1 MKFAEA
7 LASCELLLEQSD
19 HDRVLRVL
27 ELAFPSIRSSMEWQ
41 QALTFLELI
50 PLDQRI
56 ESVQLATAYAHVLN
70 KNRRYAATLEFA
82 SIVVKR
88 HGPTEAARVRLESGG
103 ALFELRRFEEARKT
117 LTEVIVVLS
126 NQPLGIAHHWLG
138 LVLFNLK
145 ESWRQSF
152 VQARGLL
159 TGPLLGRSLLDE
171 GYCLADGGFSSEARS
186 VWLEALPLF
195 RSQPKMLAWVRYNL
209 GITALRDLDPEAER
223 HFLEADLLTR
233 KQQAKTLRPAV
244 LNGLASSRRIR
255 GEWSRAEFTYRAC
268 LEIATDLDDRLGA
281 YIGLTRTLSLTG
293 RHTEAFEVLEDAL
306 SEPDL
311 EKDLLHVIG
320 AGNHLA
326 LRQPDRARQSLA
338 QVGVLVSEYH
348 LFLERTIRA
357 ELSRQVGNPSEAL
370 KWLISVPVGN
380 VYAREEFRRWPELFT
395 LAKANGL
402 DMPVPLEYGEGTI
415 IRVQA
420 KGVLHVWV
428 NDRNVPISP
437 TGRAGE
443 LLVFLLE
450 HDGEAPL
457 DVILD
462 AFYPNATDAETR
474 SRARKMIWEHAS
486 ALRVALGWQGALIA
500 LRGAYQLDPSAQW
513 RYDIRDLRTARSF
526 SGEFL
531 AGVYSEWVLE
541 VGQEL
546 AQLSSESASV
556 FNLN

>member
-1 MKFAEA
+1 MKFADA
-7 LASCELLLEQSD
+7 LAACELLLEPSD
-19 HDRVLRVL
+19 HDRMVRVL
-27 ELAFPSIRSSMEWQ
+27 ELAFPSVRSAMEWQ
-41 QALTFLELI
+41 QALTFLERI
-50 PLDQRI
+50 PLNQRI
-56 ESVQLATAYAHVLN
+56 ESVALAAAHAHVLN
-70 KNRRYAATLEFA
+70 KNLLCDQTLVFVAMVLMRHDMTVAAC
-82 SIVVKR
+82 
-88 HGPTEAARVRLESGG
+88 VRLESGG
-103 ALFELRRFEEARKT
+103 ALLHLRRFEEARKT
-117 LTEVIVVLS
+117 LTEVIADLN

-159 TGPLLGRSLLDE
+159 TGLLLGRSLLDE
-171 GYCLADGGFSSEARS
+171 GYCLSDGGFSSEARS

-195 RSQPKMLAWVRYNL
+195 RSHPKMLAWVRYNL

-223 HFLEADLLTR
+223 HFLEADRLTK
-233 KQQAKTLRPAV
+233 KQQAKALRPAV
-244 LNGLASSRRIR
+244 LNGFASSRRIR
-255 GEWSRAEFTYRAC
+255 GEWSRAEFTYRAS
-268 LEIATDLDDRLGA
+268 LEIAKDLDDRRGA

-293 RHTEAFEVLEDAL
+293 RYTEAFEVLENAL

-311 EKDLLHVIG
+311 EKELLRVVG
-320 AGNHLA
+320 AANHLA
-326 LRQPDRARQSLA
+326 LQQPRQARHLLE
-338 QVGVLVSEYH
+338 QVGELVSEYDRW
-348 LFLERTIRA
+348 LERIIRA
-357 ELSRQVGNPSEAL
+357 ELARQEGNPSEAL
-370 KWLISVPVGN
+370 QWLTGIPVGI
-380 VYAREEFRRWPELFT
+380 VYAREEVRRWPELFT
-395 LAKANGL
+395 LAKANG
-402 DMPVPLEYGEGTI
+402 MSVPAPLEYGEGTV

-462 AFYPNATDAETR
+462 AFYPNATDAEAR

-513 RYDIRDLRTARSF
+513 QYDIRDSRTARSF

-546 AQLSSESASV
+546 AQLSPEFST
-556 FNLN
+556 

>member
-19 HDRVLRVL
+19 HDRMIRVL
-27 ELAFPSIRSSMEWQ
+27 EMAFTSVRSEIEWQ
-41 QALTFLELI
+41 QALAFLERI

-56 ESVQLATAYAHVLN
+56 ESVPLATAYTHVLN
-70 KNRRYAATLEFA
+70 KNYCCDQTLEFA
-82 SIVVKR
+82 SIVVKK
-88 HGPTEAARVRLESGG
+88 HGPLQAARVQLEYGG
-103 ALFELRRFEEARKT
+103 ALYEKRRFEEARKT
-117 LTEVIVVLS
+117 LTGVLADLS
-126 NQPLGIAHHWLG
+126 GQPLGIAYHWLG

-145 ESWRQSF
+145 ESWHPSF

-159 TGPLLGRSLLDE
+159 AGPQLGRSLLDE
-171 GYCLADGGFSSEARS
+171 GYCLAESGSSAEARHI
-186 VWLEALPLF
+186 WLEALPLF

-209 GITALRDLDPEAER
+209 GISALRELDPESER
-223 HFLEADLLTR
+223 HFLEADFLTR
-233 KQQAKTLRPAV
+233 KQEAKALRPAV

-255 GEWSRAEFTYRAC
+255 GEWSRAEYSYRAC
-268 LEIATDLDDRLGA
+268 LEIAKDFYDRQGA
-281 YIGLTRTLSLTG
+281 YIGLTRTLGLTG
-293 RHTEAFEVLEDAL
+293 RHTEAFEILEDAL
-306 SEPDL
+306 SEPEM
-311 EKDLLHVIG
+311 EKDFFHVIA
-320 AGNHLA
+320 AGNFLA
-326 LRQPDRARQSLA
+326 LQQPVRARQSLE
-338 QVGVLVSEYH
+338 QVGDLVSGHHRSLEYI
-348 LFLERTIRA
+348 IRG
-357 ELSRQVGNPSEAL
+357 ELARQEGDPSEAL
-370 KWLISVPVGN
+370 QWLTGVPVST
-380 VYAREEFRRWPELFT
+380 VYAREEVKRWPELFA
-395 LAKANGL
+395 LAKTNG
-402 DMPVPLEYGEGTI
+402 MSVPAPLEYDEGTV

-474 SRARKMIWEHAS
+474 SRARKMIWEHSS

-513 RYDIRDLRTARSF
+513 RYDIRDSRTARSF

-546 AQLSSESASV
+546 AQLSSESST
-556 FNLN
+556 

>member
-1 MKFAEA
+1 M
-7 LASCELLLEQSD
+7 
-19 HDRVLRVL
+19 VRVL
-27 ELAFPSIRSSMEWQ
+27 EMVFPNVRSEIEWQ
-41 QALTFLELI
+41 QALAFLERI

-70 KNRRYAATLEFA
+70 KNRRFAATLEFA
-82 SIVVKR
+82 SIVVKQ
-88 HGPTEAARVRLESGG
+88 HGPIQAARVQLESSG
-103 ALFELRRFEEARKT
+103 ALLELRRFEEARST
-117 LTEVIVVLS
+117 LTEILS
-126 NQPLGIAHHWLG
+126 DLSGQSLGIAHHWLG
-138 LVLFNLK
+138 FVLFNLK
-145 ESWRQSF
+145 EPWRPAF
-152 VQARGLL
+152 VQARELL
-159 TGPLLGRSLLDE
+159 QGGQLGRSLLDE
-171 GYCLADGGFSSEARS
+171 GYCLDESGLGSKARH

-195 RSQPKMLAWVRYNL
+195 RSQPKMLAWTRYNL
-209 GITALRDLDPEAER
+209 GISALRDLDPESER

-233 KQQAKTLRPAV
+233 KQEAKALRPAV

-255 GEWSRAEFTYRAC
+255 GEWSRAEFMYWAC
-268 LEIATDLDDRLGA
+268 LEIAKDSLDRHGA
-281 YIGLTRTLSLTG
+281 YMGLTRTLSLTG
-293 RHTEAFEVLEDAL
+293 RHTEAFEVLEVAL

-311 EKDLLHVIG
+311 EKDLFYVIA

-326 LRQPDRARQSLA
+326 LRQPDQARQLLE

-348 LFLERTIRA
+348 RWLERIIRA
-357 ELSRQVGNPSEAL
+357 ELSRQEGDPSEAL
-370 KWLISVPVGN
+370 RCLTGVPIST
-380 VYAREEFRRWPELFT
+380 VYAREEVRRWPELFA
-395 LAKANGL
+395 LAKANG
-402 DMPVPLEYGEGTI
+402 MSVPAPLEYDEGTV

-428 NDRNVPISP
+428 NDRNIPISP

-457 DVILD
+457 DAILD
-462 AFYPNATDAETR
+462 AFYPNATDAESR

-513 RYDIRDLRTARSF
+513 RYDIRDSRTARSF

-546 AQLSSESASV
+546 AQLSLESVSA
-556 FNLN
+556 FNQN

>member
-19 HDRVLRVL
+19 HDRMLRVL
-27 ELAFPSIRSSMEWQ
+27 ELAFPSVRSEIEWQ
-41 QALTFLELI
+41 QALTILERI

-56 ESVQLATAYAHVLN
+56 ESVPLAAVYAHVLN
-70 KNRRYAATLEFA
+70 KNRCCDQTLAFAAMVL
-82 SIVVKR
+82 VR
-88 HGPTEAARVRLESGG
+88 HDMTVAACVQLESGG
-103 ALFELRRFEEARKT
+103 ALLHLRRFEEARQM
-117 LTEVIVVLS
+117 LTEVLADL
-126 NQPLGIAHHWLG
+126 NGQPLGIAYHWLG

-145 ESWRQSF
+145 ESWHPSF

-159 TGPLLGRSLLDE
+159 TGPQLGRSLLDE
-171 GYCLADGGFSSEARS
+171 GYCLAESGLGAEARH

-195 RSQPKMLAWVRYNL
+195 RSQPKMRAWVRCNL
-209 GITALRDLDPEAER
+209 GISALRDLDPESER
-223 HFLEADLLTR
+223 HFLEADLLT
-233 KQQAKTLRPAV
+233 KKHEAKALRPAV
-244 LNGLASSRRIR
+244 LTGLASSRRIR

-268 LEIATDLDDRLGA
+268 LEIATDSVDRHGA
-281 YIGLTRTLSLTG
+281 YMGLTRTLSLTG

-311 EKDLLHVIG
+311 EKDLFHVIA

-326 LRQPDRARQSLA
+326 LRQPDRARQSLEH
-338 QVGVLVSEYH
+338 VGVLVSEH
-348 LFLERTIRA
+348 HRSLEHIIRA
-357 ELSRQVGNPSEAL
+357 ELARQEGDSGEAL
-370 KWLISVPVGN
+370 QWLTGVPVST
-380 VYAREEFRRWPELFT
+380 VYAREEVRRWPELFA

-402 DMPVPLEYGEGTI
+402 DVPVPLEYGEGTV

-420 KGVLHVWV
+420 KGVLHIWV
-428 NDRNVPISP
+428 NDRNIPISP

-462 AFYPNATDAETR
+462 AFYPNATDAEAR

-513 RYDIRDLRTARSF
+513 RYDIRNSRTARSF

-531 AGVYSEWVLE
+531 SGVYSEWVLE

-546 AQLSSESASV
+546 AQLSSESST
-556 FNLN
+556 